1 MIRADEVFYIGKI
14 SKYRGVAGE
23 VELSFTDDA
32 FDRGHAEYLV
42 LDIDGILVPFF
53 WESYRFKNDQVAILK
68 FEDID
73 SEEAA
78 KRIVGLK
85 VYYPYA
91 MLDEDDNELSSVRA
105 LTGFTVI
112 DVNFGKIG
120 IISAVDDSS
129 ANILLTVEKTDGSE
143 MMIPYHDNFLED
155 FNLKGRTL
163 TLSLPEG
170 LFELN

>member
-1 MIRADEVFYIGKI
+1 
-14 SKYRGVAGE
+14 
-23 VELSFTDDA
+23 
-32 FDRGHAEYLV
+32 
-42 LDIDGILVPFF
+42 
-53 WESYRFKNDQVAILK
+53 
-68 FEDID
+68 
-73 SEEAA
+73 
-78 KRIVGLK
+78 
-85 VYYPYA
+85 

-143 MMIPYHDNFLED
+143 MMIPYHDDFLED

>member
-53 WESYRFKNDQVAILK
+53 WESYRFKNDQVAIFK

-78 KRIVGLK
+78 KRIVGL
-85 VYYPYA
+85 
-91 MLDEDDNELSSVRA
+91 
-105 LTGFTVI
+105 
-112 DVNFGKIG
+112 
-120 IISAVDDSS
+120 
-129 ANILLTVEKTDGSE
+129 
-143 MMIPYHDNFLED
+143 
-155 FNLKGRTL
+155 
-163 TLSLPEG
+163 SLCNAG
-170 LFELN
+170 

>member
-1 MIRADEVFYIGKI
+1 M
-14 SKYRGVAGE
+14 
-23 VELSFTDDA
+23 
-32 FDRGHAEYLV
+32 V

-73 SEEAA
+73 SEETA

-143 MMIPYHDNFLED
+143 MMIPYHDDFLED